1 MSTSHSQS
9 SFKEI
14 PSMQRAYSAGVDDL
28 MDSNVESDVLYP
40 HYGSQAGKTAF
51 TKSPTIDA
59 FAKMKR
65 KMSNGSRLSR
75 QRRLSGD
82 HNCDTFLP
90 ETVRYHIYS
99 SEKNGETVR
108 QQQLLSTD
116 GQHGL
121 ETILKTTGWWI
132 DGQSPTDEEMQVLA
146 KLFRIHPLTVEAILA
161 REPMEKIELFPNY
174 TFVSVRSFGTED
186 PIRPYN
192 FYNLIFKDGLLTFYF
207 QPSPHPSRVRH
218 RLDQIKHHML
228 IGPDWIHYCLMDA
241 IVDAFCPMVHQIEM
255 ESLAIDELSLVLHN
269 SERSDMLQR
278 ISGCR
283 KHASQISRLLV
294 TKVEVMNSLMKRYEE
309 KWQRAG
315 GYALKTLNEVLL
327 HLSDIQDH
335 LTTMTQNMNH
345 YNRILSRAHTN
356 YLAQVNVGLSMTY
369 RTTNKVMNRLSFL
382 GTICIPITFIASLW
396 GMNVKVP
403 GKGILSTSW
412 FYWVLVGMFSYC
424 MILIFLGKKWR
435 VL

>member
-9 SFKEI
+9 SVKEI
-14 PSMQRAYSAGVDDL
+14 PSMQRDYSAGEDDL
-28 MDSNVESDVLYP
+28 MDSNVDESDVLYP

-51 TKSPTIDA
+51 TKSSTIDA

-65 KMSNGSRLSR
+65 KMSNGSRLSK
-75 QRRLSGD
+75 QRRLSGE
-82 HNCDTFLP
+82 HNRDPFLP
-90 ETVRYHIYS
+90 ETVRYHVYS

-108 QQQLLSTD
+108 KQQLLSAD

-132 DGQSPTDEEMQVLA
+132 DSQSPTDEEM
-146 KLFRIHPLTVEAILA
+146 
-161 REPMEKIELFPNY
+161 
-174 TFVSVRSFGTED
+174 
-186 PIRPYN
+186 
-192 FYNLIFKDGLLTFYF
+192 

-218 RLDQIKHHML
+218 RLDQIKHHHMW
-228 IGPDWIHYCLMDA
+228 IVPSSDWIHYCLMDA

-283 KHASQISRLLV
+283 KHASQISRLLI
-294 TKVEVMNSLMKRYEE
+294 TKVDVMNSLMKRYEE
-309 KWQRAG
+309 KWQHAG
-315 GYALKTLNEVLL
+315 GYGALVQDDHATCSPDQIIALKTLNEVLL

-335 LTTMTQNMNH
+335 LMTMTQNMNH
-345 YNRILSRAHTN
+345 YSRILSRAHTN